1 MDRILPV
8 CPPEPAGINR
18 LMKDRRGT
26 VGHPYS
32 ALNLRLALAIFGLVS
47 CTALAVG
54 LAWAGYPVLAVIAAA
69 IAVTAVVDLIVVQ
82 RRRIQRRRREP
93 GTHHSLFE

>member
-1 MDRILPV
+1 
-8 CPPEPAGINR
+8 
-18 LMKDRRGT
+18 MKDRRGT
-26 VGHPYS
+26 AGHPYS

-54 LAWAGYPVLAVIAAA
+54 LGLAGHPVLAVAAAA
-69 IAVTAVVDLIVVQ
+69 IAVTAVVDVVVVQ

-93 GTHHSLFE
+93 GAHHSLFE